1 MTITRRYFQ
10 CPCGLPGSYAVD
22 GVLGL
27 AGRMSRV
34 VQKHGC
40 RLAAEV
46 SFASTQEHLR
56 EMLGVRLGAETI
68 RQMVG
73 RHGRSMMRHQSND
86 PVSEKTFAQAPG
98 EVELAV
104 DAGKV
109 NTREDGWKDLKIAVI
124 SKREPG
130 RPCSPDQFD
139 SHRLPAATM
148 VLAFAMIATSK
159 TFRRSWRPRLKRL
172 GVRAWA
178 SVQALGDGAAWIWKS
193 VQRCL
198 TGCQQ
203 TLDVYHACER
213 LAQCAEA
220 IFGKDTPQKQTA
232 FERGRSLLVASGW
245 NGVCQWTWELQ
256 QVTEEVEQKRRLQ
269 ATRKLLAY
277 FTPHAGRLNYPKHLA
292 EGRPIGSGVVEGQA
306 KTLGLRLKR
315 RGARWNRSNVRPMAS
330 LVCVRHSCQW
340 DSYWNW

>member
-1 MTITRRYFQ
+1 MTISRRYFQ
-10 CPCGLPGSYAVD
+10 CPCRRPGSYAAD
-22 GVLGL
+22 EVLGL

-40 RLAAEV
+40 RLASEV

-56 EMLGVRLGAETI
+56 EMLGVRLCAETI

-73 RHGRSMMRHQSND
+73 RHGRAMTRHQSDD
-86 PVSEKTFAQAPG
+86 PISEQAFAQAPG
-98 EVELAV
+98 EVELAI

-109 NTREDGWKDLKIAVI
+109 NTREEGWKDLKIAVV
-124 SKREPG
+124 SKRELG
-130 RPCSPDQFD
+130 RPCSPDRFD

-178 SVQALGDGAAWIWKS
+178 SVQTLGDGASWIWKS

-198 TGCQQ
+198 TGCRQ

-220 IFGKDTPQKQTA
+220 IFGKDTPGKTTA

-245 NGVCQWTWELQ
+245 NGVCQWIWELE
-256 QVTEEVEQKRRLQ
+256 QVAEEAEQKRRHQ

-277 FTPHAGRLNYPKHLA
+277 FVPHAGRLNYAKHLA

-340 DSYWNW
+340 ASYWNR

>member
-1 MTITRRYFQ
+1 VTITRRYFL
-10 CPCGLPGSYAVD
+10 CPCGQPGSYAAD
-22 GVLGL
+22 DVLGL
-27 AGRMSRV
+27 SGRFSRV
-34 VQKHGC
+34 VQKHAC
-40 RLAAEV
+40 RLASEV
-46 SFASTQEHLR
+46 SFDATEEHLR
-56 EMLGVRLGAETI
+56 EMLGVRVSAETL
-68 RQMVG
+68 RLLVE
-73 RHGRSMMRHQSND
+73 RHGREMQKHQSND
-86 PVSEKTFAQAPG
+86 PATEQAFAQASG
-98 EVELAV
+98 EVELAI

-109 NTREDGWKDLKIAVI
+109 NTREEGWKDLKIAVV
-124 SKREPG
+124 SKRELG
-130 RPCSPDQFD
+130 SSCSPDQFD

-159 TFRRSWRPRLKRL
+159 TFRRCWRPRLKRL

-178 SVQALGDGAAWIWKS
+178 SVQVLGDGAAWIWKS

-213 LAQCAEA
+213 LAHCAEA

-232 FERGRSLLVASGW
+232 YERGRSLLVASGW
-245 NGVCQWTWELQ
+245 NGVCRWVWELSQVDELAEQ
-256 QVTEEVEQKRRLQ
+256 QRRQQ

-315 RGARWNRSNVRPMAS
+315 RGARWCRSNVRAMAS
-330 LVCVRHSCQW
+330 LVCVRHSGQW
-340 DSYWNW
+340 ESYWNR